1 VSDRGKEP
9 LGELAALR
17 EEYAR
22 VGLRETDLPT
32 DPFIL
37 FERWLADAVASG
49 MHEPTAMAVST
60 VGRAGAPTSRL
71 VLLKSAD
78 KQGLVFFTN
87 YRSRKARDLA
97 ADPRCA
103 AVFPWHTILRQV
115 RVEGSAERVSPGE
128 SDAYFATRP
137 RGSQLAAW
145 ASPQSEEVPDRE
157 YLDREYEKA
166 ERRWPDLTIIP
177 RPDHWGGIRIVPTT
191 IEFWQGRP
199 ARMHDRI
206 YYSRVGQSWKFG
218 RLAP

>member
-1 VSDRGKEP
+1 VSDRGKE
-9 LGELAALR
+9 LAAIR

-22 VGLRETDLPT
+22 VGLREPDLPS

-37 FERWLADAVASG
+37 FEQWLADAIASG

-60 VGRAGAPTSRL
+60 LGPTGAPSCRL
-71 VLLKSAD
+71 VLLKAAD
-78 KQGLVFFTN
+78 ERGLVFFTN
-87 YRSRKARDLA
+87 YRSRKACDLE

-103 AVFPWHTILRQV
+103 VVFPWHNVLRQV
-115 RVEGSAERVSPGE
+115 RVEGMAERVSSSE

-137 RGSQLAAW
+137 RGSQLGAW

-157 YLDREYEKA
+157 YLDGEYEKA
-166 ERRWPDLTIIP
+166 VLRWPEPASIP
-177 RPDHWGGIRIVPTT
+177 RPENWGGIRIVPSAV
-191 IEFWQGRP
+191 EFWQGRS

-206 YYSRVGQSWKFG
+206 HYSRVGKSWKVR

>member
-1 VSDRGKEP
+1 VRNDSAPGR
-9 LGELAALR
+9 LATLR

-22 VGLRETDLPT
+22 VGLNEVDLPS

-37 FERWLADAVASG
+37 FELWLADAIASG

-60 VGRAGAPTSRL
+60 VGPTGAPSCRL
-71 VLLKSAD
+71 VLLKASD
-78 KQGLVFFTN
+78 ERGLVFFTN
-87 YRSRKARDLA
+87 YRSRKACELG

-103 AVFPWHTILRQV
+103 AVFPWHSILRQV
-115 RVEGSAERVSPGE
+115 RVEGTAEWLSGQE

-145 ASPQSEEVPDRE
+145 ASPQSEELPDRG
-157 YLDREYEKA
+157 YLDGEYEKA
-166 ERRWPDLTIIP
+166 VLRWPESTIIP
-177 RPDHWGGIRIVPTT
+177 RPDHWGGIRIVPSAV
-191 IEFWQGRP
+191 EFWQGRP

-206 YYSRVGQSWKFG
+206 HYARVGESWKVR

>member
-9 LGELAALR
+9 LRQLAALR

-22 VGLRETDLPT
+22 VGLHEADLPT
-32 DPFIL
+32 DPVIL
-37 FERWLADAVASG
+37 FEQWLADAVASG

-60 VGRAGAPTSRL
+60 LGPDGAPNSRL
-71 VLLKSAD
+71 VLLKSVD
-78 KQGLVFFTN
+78 ERGLAFFTN

-97 ADPRCA
+97 TDPRCA
-103 AVFPWHTILRQV
+103 AVFPWHCILRQV
-115 RVEGSAERVSPGE
+115 RVEGRAERVSSEE

-137 RGSQLAAW
+137 RGSQLGAW

-157 YLDREYEKA
+157 YLDRAYEKT
-166 ERRWPDLTIIP
+166 ELRWPETASIP
-177 RPDHWGGIRIVPTT
+177 RPEHWGGIRIVPAAV
-191 IEFWQGRP
+191 EFWQGRS